1 MPKKD
6 GREAL
11 KEIKSDPDLRS
22 IPVVILTT
30 SKDEEDILRSYNL
43 GANSYITKPVT
54 FPGLVDAIKSLGKY
68 WFEIVE
74 LPHERKE
81 NEMKERKIRVLLI
94 EDDEDDYTLVRD
106 MLAEVPH
113 VRLRRPVGVDYDQAL
128 KTIETQAHDVCL
140 LDYRLGER
148 DGIDL
153 LYEALGKS
161 YWVPII
167 LVTGQGNLEVDMEA
181 MKAGAADFL
190 AKGEINGPLLDRSIR
205 YAIEQRRILENL
217 RESEGQCRLLSSQLL
232 AAQETERR
240 NIASEIHDSIGQT
253 LAAINFGADSVLAE
267 LRRGNS
273 GDAVTKLENVVSMI
287 RNASDE
293 VRRIQMDL
301 RPSMLDDLGIAVTI
315 NWFCRE
321 FQKVYS
327 TIQIEK
333 RIGIEEDEIPKSLK
347 ISLYRI
353 IQEAF
358 NNIAKH
364 SKGDRVILS
373 LESNQRDCIDHRG
386 QRPGV

>member
-1 MPKKD
+1 MKK
-6 GREAL
+6 
-11 KEIKSDPDLRS
+11 
-22 IPVVILTT
+22 
-30 SKDEEDILRSYNL
+30 
-43 GANSYITKPVT
+43 
-54 FPGLVDAIKSLGKY
+54 
-68 WFEIVE
+68 
-74 LPHERKE
+74 
-81 NEMKERKIRVLLI
+81 RKIRVLLI
-94 EDDEDDYTLVRD
+94 EDDEDDYTLIRD

-113 VRLRRPVGVDYDQAL
+113 VHYDVQWVSTYDQAL
-128 KTIETQAHDVCL
+128 KTIETQDHDVCL

-148 DGIDL
+148 DGINL

-161 YWVPII
+161 YCVPII

-205 YAIEQRRILENL
+205 YAIEQRRIMENL
-217 RESEGQCRLLSSQLL
+217 RESEGQCRVLSSQLL

-253 LAAINFGADSVLAE
+253 LAAINFGVDSVLAE

-273 GDAVTKLENVVSMI
+273 GNAITKLENMVSMI

-333 RIGIEEDEIPKSLK
+333 RIGIEEDEVPKSLK

-364 SKGDRVILS
+364 SKGDRVIIS
-373 LESNQRDCIDHRG
+373 LENTPSGIALTIEDNG
-386 QRPGV
+386 QGFDPEEARKRYRKGMGLSSMRERAELSGGIFSIESGMGKGTTLRMTWPLPVGGTP